1 MPEEQAPSA
10 DNQQQSA
17 AAGDTSQQF
26 GGSNSDRNGDRG
38 QQSQRAPQSND
49 SNDGRPRPPMEVLRA
64 TGQQLKREGMDL
76 ADDVTSKAQDLA
88 EQQKAK
94 AGGYMQSVSRAV
106 QAGAE
111 ALRRD
116 GHGDSAELVERVA
129 DEINEAARA
138 LTSRDPRRLLE
149 DVNRLARD
157 NPATFLSLSLLAG
170 FGGARVIKSGL
181 SSSTGGQNP

>member
-1 MPEEQAPSA
+1 MPEERARNA

-26 GGSNSDRNGDRG
+26 GSGDSDNT
-38 QQSQRAPQSND
+38 QQSQRAPQANESN
-49 SNDGRPRPPMEVLRA
+49 RAPRPPMDVLRT

-76 ADDVTSKAQDLA
+76 VEDVSGKAQDLA

-116 GHGDSAELVERVA
+116 GHGDSAELVDRIA
-129 DEINEAARA
+129 DEINEAANA

-170 FGGARVIKSGL
+170 FGGARVIKSNM
-181 SSSTGGQNP
+181 SSTGGQNT